1 MKQQQKLICLGINL
15 TNDVQDHLGK
25 YCKLL
30 LQGIKEDLNS

>member
-1 MKQQQKLICLGINL
+1 MKQQQKLIYLGINL
-15 TNDVQDHLGK
+15 TNDVQDNFGK